1 MEAAGYQQRNLVL
14 FIVAF
19 VVTLEGHRAL
29 GCRIGTG
36 SECEKAPF
44 VPGHNLAGEGFDVV
58 RLRRTGAYVIN
69 VKAHLG
75 DNHTCTLCPNRFQN
89 GQRLPAAVLDWRPFS
104 RCSKQLSSA
113 LHHSVDSLLRSSNSL
128 VNNNWGLGLSLDN
141 IGQAVLGGSRSDL
154 AKFARSQ
161 HSVDKATF
169 AIHEISCTYYSYR
182 LADHPQL
189 STEFTKHLKRLPQ
202 SLNTVQNR
210 ALYRRLIDTYGTHY
224 IHQVQLGGKVKRI
237 TAFRT
242 CLATLK
248 GFSEFDIK
256 NCLNLELR
264 MALGFLPA
272 NASFSNKCNNLLKG
286 NMSMGFYQGF
296 MTHKIE
302 VIGGE
307 RYFPDILYQQ
317 DPSESY
323 HSWINSLHGNP
334 DVVSYAIFPLHHL
347 VEDTQISANLRS
359 MVTEYIKEN
368 QLEEEQLG
376 LKNCSPTSNVD
387 HNCCPLRAGR
397 GTLRLEI
404 HKAAGLRADTFT
416 KTDAY
421 VKIFYSGMYEETETV
436 MDNNDPVWNATYA
449 FGSVELGQELRFE
462 VWDRDVLYNDMAG
475 ICVVYPE
482 RGTHSLSCQL
492 RKGVLYFTYTITCD
506 AHLTGFRCGRY
517 SPNHLYSPLLHNLP
531 VFSDSTKSS

>member
-1 MEAAGYQQRNLVL
+1 MYTHRHTDSCAGFKELGREHKNKPTHAEE
-14 FIVAF
+14 IVKAWG
-19 VVTLEGHRAL
+19 ERDIR
-29 GCRIGTG
+29 GCRIGSG

-58 RLRRTGAYVIN
+58 RMRRTGAYVIN
-69 VKAHLG
+69 VKAHLA
-75 DNHTCTLCPNRFQN
+75 DNHTCTLCPNRFQD
-89 GQRLPAAVLDWRPFS
+89 GQIQRLPAAVLDWRPFS

-113 LHHSVDSLLRSSNSL
+113 LHHSVESLLRSSNSL

-141 IGQAVLGGSRSDL
+141 IGKAVLGGSRSDL

-169 AIHEISCTYYSYR
+169 ATHEISCTYYR

-189 STEFTKHLKRLPQ
+189 SAEFTKHLKRLPQ
-202 SLNTVQNR
+202 SLNTTKNR

-224 IHQVQLGGKVKRI
+224 IHQVQLGGKVRRI

-248 GFSEFDIK
+248 GFSESDIK
-256 NCLNLELR
+256 NCLNFELR
-264 MALGFLPA
+264 MALGFLPG
-272 NASFSNKCNNLLKG
+272 NVSLSNKCDNLLKG

-307 RYFPDILYQQ
+307 RYFPDILYQE
-317 DPSESY
+317 DPSEAY
-323 HSWINSLHGNP
+323 QSWMNSLHDNP

-347 VEDTQISANLRS
+347 RNAQARDPQS
-359 MVTEYIKEN
+359 
-368 QLEEEQLG
+368 
-376 LKNCSPTSNVD
+376 
-387 HNCCPLRAGR
+387 GR
-397 GTLRLEI
+397 PEGRHL
-404 HKAAGLRADTFT
+404 H

-421 VKIFYSGMYEETETV
+421 VKIFYNGMYEETETV
-436 MDNNDPVWNATYA
+436 MDNNDPVWNVTYD
-449 FGSVELGQELRFE
+449 FGSVELGQALRFE
-462 VWDRDVLYNDMAG
+462 VWDRDVLYNDVAG
-475 ICVVYPE
+475 RCVVFPE

-492 RKGVLYFTYTITCD
+492 SKGVLYFTYTIKCD

-517 SPNHLYSPLLHNLP
+517 SPNAE
-531 VFSDSTKSS
+531 

>member
-1 MEAAGYQQRNLVL
+1 MPDERFLLLALVFPVLMEVL
-14 FIVAF
+14 RV
-19 VVTLEGHRAL
+19 H
-29 GCRIGTG
+29 GCQTGSG

-58 RLRRTGAYVIN
+58 RMRRTGAYVIN

-75 DNHTCTLCPNRFQN
+75 DNNTCTLCPNRFHKGQI
-89 GQRLPAAVLDWRPFS
+89 QRLPASVLDWRPFS

-128 VNNNWGLGLSLDN
+128 VSNNWGLGLSLDN
-141 IGQAVLGGSRSDL
+141 IGKALLGGSRSDL

-161 HSVDKATF
+161 HSVDRATF

-182 LADHPQL
+182 LADHPKL
-189 STEFTKHLKRLPQ
+189 SSEFMKHLKRLPQ
-202 SLNTVQNR
+202 SLNTSQDR

-224 IHQVQLGGKVKRI
+224 IHQVHLGGKVRRI

-248 GFSEFDIK
+248 GFSESEIK
-256 NCLNLELR
+256 NCLNIELR
-264 MALGFLPA
+264 MALGFLPG
-272 NASFSNKCNNLLKG
+272 NASFSNKCDSLLKG

-302 VIGGE
+302 VFGGE
-307 RYFPDILYQQ
+307 KYFPDILYQQ
-317 DPSESY
+317 DPSEAY
-323 HSWINSLHGNP
+323 HSWMNSLHDNP

-347 VEDTQISANLRS
+347 VEDLQISANLKNS
-359 MVTEYIKEN
+359 VTEYIKEN
-368 QLEEEQLG
+368 QLREDQLG
-376 LKNCSPTSNVD
+376 LKKCTPTPNLD

-397 GTLRLEI
+397 GTLSLEI
-404 HKAAGLRADTFT
+404 HRAASLKADTFT

-421 VKIFYSGMYEETETV
+421 VKIFYNGMYEETDTV
-436 MDNNDPVWNATYA
+436 MDDNNPVWNVTYE
-449 FGSVELGQELRFE
+449 FGSVELGRDLRLE

-475 ICVVYPE
+475 RCIVFPE

-492 RKGVLYFTYTITCD
+492 SKGVLYFTYSIKCD

-517 SPNHLYSPLLHNLP
+517 SPSAE
-531 VFSDSTKSS
+531 

>member
-1 MEAAGYQQRNLVL
+1 QDTFKCKVREKPFLSHVCQ
-14 FIVAF
+14 
-19 VVTLEGHRAL
+19 
-29 GCRIGTG
+29 GCYTG
-36 SECEKAPF
+36 SECEKASF

-69 VKAHLG
+69 VKAHLS
-75 DNHTCTLCPNRFQN
+75 DNRTCTLCPNRFQQ
-89 GQRLPAAVLDWRPFS
+89 GQIQRLPAAVLDWRPLS

-128 VNNNWGLGLSLDN
+128 VSNNWGLGLSLDE
-141 IGQAVLGGSRSDL
+141 IGKVVLGGSRSDL

-161 HSVDKATF
+161 HSVDRATF

-202 SLNTVQNR
+202 SLNTSQDR

-224 IHQVQLGGKVKRI
+224 IHQVQLGGKVRRI

-242 CLATLK
+242 CL
-248 GFSEFDIK
+248 
-256 NCLNLELR
+256 LR

-272 NASFSNKCNNLLKG
+272 NASLFNNCDHLLKG

-302 VIGGE
+302 VFGGE

-317 DPSESY
+317 DPSEAY
-323 HSWINSLHGNP
+323 HSWMNSLQDNP
-334 DVVSYAIFPLHHL
+334 DVVSYAIFPLHQL
-347 VEDTQISANLRS
+347 VDDPQVSTNLKNS
-359 MVTEYIKEN
+359 VTEYIKEN
-368 QLEEEQLG
+368 QLQVDQLG
-376 LKNCSPTSNVD
+376 MKKCSPKPNLD

-397 GTLRLEI
+397 GTLTLEI
-404 HKAAGLRADTFT
+404 HRASGLRADTFT

-421 VKIFYSGMYEETETV
+421 VRIFYNGMYEETPTV
-436 MDNNDPVWNATYA
+436 MDDNNPVWNASYV
-449 FGSVELGQELRFE
+449 FGSVELGQEMWFE
-462 VWDRDVLYNDMAG
+462 VWDRDVLYNDMVG
-475 ICVVYPE
+475 RCLVFPE
-482 RGTHSLSCQL
+482 RGTHRLSCRL
-492 RKGVLYFTYTITCD
+492 KKGVLYFTYNIKCD
-506 AHLTGFRCGRY
+506 EHLTGFRCGRY
-517 SPNHLYSPLLHNLP
+517 SPNAE
-531 VFSDSTKSS
+531 

>member
-1 MEAAGYQQRNLVL
+1 MPTGGFQRSKFAL
-14 FIVAF
+14 FM
-19 VVTLEGHRAL
+19 LAL
-29 GCRIGTG
+29 PVILHVYGVQGCRIGSG
-36 SECEKAPF
+36 SECENAPF
-44 VPGHNLAGEGFDVV
+44 VPGYNLAGEGFDVV
-58 RLRRTGAYVIN
+58 RMRRTGAYVIN
-69 VKAHLG
+69 VKGHLA
-75 DNHTCTLCPNRFQN
+75 DNHTCTLCPNPFQN
-89 GQRLPAAVLDWRPFS
+89 GKIQRLPAAVLDWRPFS

-113 LHHSVDSLLRSSNSL
+113 LHHSVESLLRSSSSL
-128 VNNNWGLGLSLDN
+128 VNNNWDLGLSLDD
-141 IGQAVLGGSRSDL
+141 IGKAVMGGSRSDL

-169 AIHEISCTYYSYR
+169 AIHEISCSYYSYR

-189 STEFTKHLKRLPQ
+189 STEFTKHLQRLPQ
-202 SLNTVQNR
+202 SLNTSQSR

-248 GFSEFDIK
+248 GFSESEIK
-256 NCLNLELR
+256 NCLNAELR
-264 MALGFLPA
+264 IALGFLPA
-272 NASFSNKCNNLLKG
+272 NVSFSNKCDNLLKG

-317 DPSESY
+317 DPSEAY
-323 HSWINSLHGNP
+323 HSWMNSLHDNP

-347 VEDTQISANLRS
+347 VEDSQISDNLKS
-359 MVTEYIKEN
+359 TITEYIKEN
-368 QLEEEQLG
+368 QLKEDQLG
-376 LKNCSPTSNVD
+376 LKNCSPTPNLD
-387 HNCCPLRAGR
+387 HNCCPFRAGR

-404 HKAAGLRADTFT
+404 HRAAGLKADTFT

-421 VKIFYSGMYEETETV
+421 IKIFYNGIYEETETV
-436 MDNNDPVWNATYA
+436 MDDNNPVWNVTYN
-449 FGSVELGQELRFE
+449 FGSVELGQDLRFE
-462 VWDRDVLYNDMAG
+462 VWDRDVLYNDLVG
-475 ICVVYPE
+475 KCLIFPE

-492 RKGVLYFTYTITCD
+492 RKGVLYFTYTIKCD
-506 AHLTGFRCGRY
+506 SHLTGFRCGRY
-517 SPNHLYSPLLHNLP
+517 SPNAE
-531 VFSDSTKSS
+531 

>member
-1 MEAAGYQQRNLVL
+1 MTAGGSKQSNFVL
-14 FIVAF
+14 L
-19 VVTLEGHRAL
+19 TLAL
-29 GCRIGTG
+29 LIMLETCSVQACWTGSG

-69 VKAHLG
+69 VKAHLA
-75 DNHTCTLCPNRFQN
+75 DNHSCTLCRNRFQG
-89 GQRLPAAVLDWRPFS
+89 GQIQKLPVAVLDWRPFS
-104 RCSKQLSSA
+104 HCSKQLSSA

-128 VNNNWGLGLSLDN
+128 VNNNWGLGLNLDS
-141 IGQAVLGGSRSDL
+141 IGKAVLGGSRSDL

-189 STEFTKHLKRLPQ
+189 SAEFTKHLKRLPQ
-202 SLNTVQNR
+202 SLTTSQNR

-248 GFSEFDIK
+248 GFSEAEIK
-256 NCLNLELR
+256 NCLNIELR

-272 NASFSNKCNNLLKG
+272 NASFSNKCDNILKG
-286 NMSMGFYQGF
+286 NMTMGFYQGF

-307 RYFPDILYQQ
+307 RYFPDILYHQE
-317 DPSESY
+317 PSEAY
-323 HSWINSLHGNP
+323 HSWMNSLHNSP
-334 DVVSYAIFPLHHL
+334 DVVSYAVFPLHQL
-347 VEDTQISANLRS
+347 VEDLQISANLRS
-359 MVTEYIKEN
+359 TVTEYIKEN
-368 QLEEEQLG
+368 QLQEDLLG
-376 LKNCSPTSNVD
+376 FKNCSPTPNLD

-397 GTLRLEI
+397 GTLRLDI
-404 HKAAGLRADTFT
+404 HRAAGLRADTFT

-421 VKIFYSGMYEETETV
+421 IKIFYTGIYEETETV
-436 MDNNDPVWNATYA
+436 MDNNNPVWNATYN
-449 FGSVELGQELRFE
+449 FGSVELGQDLRME
-462 VWDRDVLYNDMAG
+462 VWDRDVLYNDLVG
-475 ICVVYPE
+475 RCVVFPE
-482 RGTHSLSCQL
+482 RGTHRLSCQL
-492 RKGVLYFTYTITCD
+492 NRGVLYFTYTIKCD

-517 SPNHLYSPLLHNLP
+517 SPRAQ
-531 VFSDSTKSS
+531 

>member
-1 MEAAGYQQRNLVL
+1 MPSGGNQWSNIVL
-14 FIVAF
+14 F
-19 VVTLEGHRAL
+19 TLAL
-29 GCRIGTG
+29 AVMSEVCRVQGCRTGSG

-58 RLRRTGAYVIN
+58 RMRRTGAYVIN
-69 VKAHLG
+69 VKAHLA
-75 DNHTCTLCPNRFQN
+75 DNNTCTLCPNRFQ
-89 GQRLPAAVLDWRPFS
+89 GGQIQRLPAAVLDWRPFS

-128 VNNNWGLGLSLDN
+128 VNNNWGVGLSLDN
-141 IGQAVLGGSRSDL
+141 IGKVLLGGSRSDL

-182 LADHPQL
+182 LADHPPL
-189 STEFTKHLKRLPQ
+189 STEFTKHLMRLPRN
-202 SLNTVQNR
+202 LNTSQNK

-224 IHQVQLGGKVKRI
+224 IHQVQLGGKVRRI

-248 GFSEFDIK
+248 GFSESDIK
-256 NCLNLELR
+256 NCLNFELR
-264 MALGFLPA
+264 MALGFVPG
-272 NASFSNKCNNLLKG
+272 NASLSNKCDNLLKG

-302 VIGGE
+302 VTGGE
-307 RYFPDILYQQ
+307 RYFPDILYQE
-317 DPSESY
+317 DPSEAY
-323 HSWINSLHGNP
+323 QSWMNSLLDNP
-334 DVVSYAIFPLHHL
+334 DVVSYAIFPLHQL
-347 VEDTQISANLRS
+347 VDDAQISANLRS
-359 MVTEYIKEN
+359 TISEYIKDN
-368 QLEEEQLG
+368 QLQAEQAG
-376 LKNCSPTSNVD
+376 FKNCSPTPNLD

-404 HKAAGLRADTFT
+404 HRAAGLRADTFT

-421 VKIFYSGMYEETETV
+421 VKIFYNGMYEETETV
-436 MDNNDPVWNATYA
+436 MDNNDPVWNVSYD
-449 FGSVELGQELRFE
+449 FGSVELGQALRFE

-475 ICVVYPE
+475 ICVVFPE
-482 RGTHSLSCQL
+482 RGSRALSCQL
-492 RKGVLYFTYTITCD
+492 SKGVLYFTYTVKCD
-506 AHLTGFRCGRY
+506 AHLTGYRCGRY
-517 SPNHLYSPLLHNLP
+517 SPNAE
-531 VFSDSTKSS
+531 

>member
-1 MEAAGYQQRNLVL
+1 MQAAGNQQRNFVL
-14 FIVAF
+14 FVLTLSA
-19 VVTLEGHRAL
+19 TLEVHGVL
-29 GCRIGTG
+29 GCRIGNG

-69 VKAHLG
+69 VKAHLD
-75 DNHTCTLCPNRFQN
+75 DNRTCTLCPNRFQS
-89 GQRLPAAVLDWRPFS
+89 GQIQRLPAAVLDWRPFS

-128 VNNNWGLGLSLDN
+128 VNNNWGVGLSLEK
-141 IGQAVLGGSRSDL
+141 IGQALLGGSRSDL

-169 AIHEISCTYYSYR
+169 AIHEISCSYYSYR
-182 LADHPQL
+182 LADHPRL
-189 STEFTKHLKRLPQ
+189 SSEFTKHLKRLPQ
-202 SLNTVQNR
+202 SLSTAQNK

-224 IHQVQLGGKVKRI
+224 IHQVQLGGKVRRI

-248 GFSEFDIK
+248 GFSESEIK
-256 NCLNLELR
+256 NCLNVELR

-272 NASFSNKCNNLLKG
+272 NASFSNKCDNLLKG

-302 VIGGE
+302 VVGGE

-317 DPSESY
+317 DPSEAY
-323 HSWINSLHGNP
+323 HSWMNSLHNNP

-347 VEDTQISANLRS
+347 VEDNQISENLKT

-376 LKNCSPTSNVD
+376 QKNCSPTPNLD

-397 GTLRLEI
+397 GALRLKI
-404 HKAAGLRADTFT
+404 HRASGLRADTFT

-421 VKIFYSGMYEETETV
+421 VKIFYSGLYEETETV
-436 MDNNDPVWNATYA
+436 MDNNDPVWNATYD
-449 FGSVELGQELRFE
+449 FGSVELGQQLRFE
-462 VWDRDVLYNDMAG
+462 VWDRDVLYNDIAG
-475 ICVVYPE
+475 VCIVYPE
-482 RGTHSLSCQL
+482 RGTHSLGCQL
-492 RKGVLYFTYTITCD
+492 RKGVLYFTYTISCD
-506 AHLTGFRCGRY
+506 THLTGFRCGRY
-517 SPNHLYSPLLHNLP
+517 SPHAE
-531 VFSDSTKSS
+531 